1 MFIIVLPL
9 ILNNPSDVTILTGK
23 LLRLMFRASGIDVKY
38 QWLRNG
44 KLLPGATFNVLRFIK
59 INESNEGI
67 YKCVVSNKGGEVE
80 FNPATVTV
88 YGK

>member
-1 MFIIVLPL
+1 
-9 ILNNPSDVTILTGK
+9 
-23 LLRLMFRASGIDVKY
+23 MFRASGIDVKY

-88 YGK
+88 YGKWWEPYFWNYNLWGSPPDYIHLGFAA